1 MKLTRHSRQY
11 SILFISAVGAATVAM
26 ALLSWFTHERVV
38 AFASAVLGF
47 YALHLISVRFMLEGQ
62 AEDKAQIESQWS
74 LLKLIV
80 DPNAQVS
87 STPALIATANGDF
100 GGSTN
105 KVALDGNEN
114 GGQKIPTARHFALG
128 TVALIRDLLTPSQ
141 VAQILVEQRSQ
152 PDERFAAIAVELGML
167 NEEQREELLLAQQE
181 GLFTEEEMRDARELL
196 RDFRKATAQALSTY
210 E

>member
-1 MKLTRHSRQY
+1 
-11 SILFISAVGAATVAM
+11 
-26 ALLSWFTHERVV
+26 
-38 AFASAVLGF
+38 
-47 YALHLISVRFMLEGQ
+47 MLEGQ

-181 GLFTEEEMRDARELL
+181 GLFTEEEMRDARERL